1 MLKADMKQR
10 FNQVDEA
17 KDSQFDA
24 INNKLTGNHKRF
36 DDIDA
41 TLRGL
46 DDHLLV
52 NDKRHDDFTKK
63 FDDTNATLKQL
74 M

>member
-24 INNKLTGNHKRF
+24 MNNKLAGNNKWF
-36 DDIDA
+36 DNIDA

-52 NDKRHDDFTKK
+52 NDK
-63 FDDTNATLKQL
+63 
-74 M
+74 